1 MAMCYKSNISLF
13 DFYCFS
19 SASWCGKSRMVALPV
34 SEISLRITLLVLMQY
49 ANVTDGRTD
58 GRTSRHGIDCAM
70 HSVAQQKTTTV
81 LDSQR
86 VIL

>member
-34 SEISLRITLLVLMQY
+34 SEISLGITLLVLMQY
-49 ANVTDGRTD
+49 ANVTDGRTEEHRD
-58 GRTSRHGIDCAM
+58 M
-70 HSVAQQKTTTV
+70 E
-81 LDSQR
+81 
-86 VIL
+86 